1 LDVHALG
8 ETSQYVYSEVYL
20 GNRMTGRFLFNN
32 STQGNNNSFRFIVIE
47 GFGHSYNPDLIDG
60 YWDFLKEQSLP

>member
-1 LDVHALG
+1 
-8 ETSQYVYSEVYL
+8 
-20 GNRMTGRFLFNN
+20 MTGRFLFNN